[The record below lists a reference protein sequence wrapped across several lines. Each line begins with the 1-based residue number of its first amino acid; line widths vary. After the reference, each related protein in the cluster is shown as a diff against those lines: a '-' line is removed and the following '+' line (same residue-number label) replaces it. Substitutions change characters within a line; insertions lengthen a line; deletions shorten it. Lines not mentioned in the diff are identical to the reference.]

1 MYAHAR
7 SLRAV
12 FPMCNGPRGG
22 AGLGLAGH
30 RIGRP
35 FEGGRRRSRFG
46 RDEGVGRA
54 WFDGRRL
61 DPRESRRGDLDL
73 GNRLAARAGQRWK
86 PELAG
91 LFRRARY
98 RLMAW
103 TAAPPDQP
111 GGAQE
116 RSEEHTSE
124 LQSLMRISYA
134 VFCLKKKI

>member
-1 MYAHAR
+1 MNLVWLLVLCFLRTRRPTR
-7 SLRAV
+7 STRTETLLSYTTLYL
-12 FPMCNGPRGG
+12 F
-22 AGLGLAGH
+22 
-30 RIGRP
+30 
-35 FEGGRRRSRFG
+35 
-46 RDEGVGRA
+46 
-54 WFDGRRL
+54 RRL

-111 GGAQE
+111 GGEQE
-116 RSEEHTSE
+116 QNGDRDPRQQRR
-124 LQSLMRISYA
+124 LQLVHRKPPDSVPGDRKSPRLNSRH
-134 VFCLKKKI
+134 